1 MVKALSNVKI
11 KCSNAIKLYVIPY
24 KWEYIFGSIFVLL
37 ILFSEMYY
45 DFFATFRDGI
55 NFWYALFEGHPLS
68 FYSYARAIEGATPN
82 RVVLCGAAYDFT
94 IYAFFAVWNFPAWL
108 YERIS
113 GNYAES
119 CFIFLAWGKLMFPVL
134 AVITAGGMK
143 KILEFITGDNE
154 DTAAMIYAYSFS
166 GILIMAAYF
175 IGQYDIIGVMFA
187 VYGVYYFLKK
197 DYRKFYLLFGAAVS
211 CKYLAFFMFIC
222 LVLLHEKRILYI
234 IRNTMIGCY
243 LVIIEKILFA
253 FGKSYESIHS
263 AIEQQAVT
271 AQNMA
276 TEAVAAQAGTSGE
289 LVAVGLLPTRIQ
301 YLFHL
306 KTYMGVDVLSVF
318 MFLMGLIWVYCY
330 LQKREET
337 YQFYYKVIYIAFCIN
352 TIFIIYTASTP
363 YWAIV
368 LVPWMFL
375 MIYCR
380 ADNRK
385 INLLLETVG
394 IGSFIIWHF
403 AREPYFFISG
413 NCEGMLLYYLLGKP
427 FYYTK
432 GLSSIMAK
440 LSEEGTALSA
450 PINMIQSVFYTC
462 MLIMLIINLPIF
474 NKQKSKFVRE
484 PDEVGMRGLL
494 AFRTVCMVG
503 ALLLPL
509 SVYIIQVVFSGSIGN
524 YQTENQVLNVVLE
537 CLRN

>member
-1 MVKALSNVKI
+1 MVKALSNVKK

>member
-318 MFLMGLIWVYCY
+318 MFLMGLLWVYCY